1 MVSMHFTK
9 LYKRQIYCTIKNP
22 PYNLE
27 LIDMAEDRRSLR
39 VQAES
44 TALNIKNKI
53 YKRPMNIKIYFTNY
67 FTTVIFYIWL
77 CILLSD
83 LGGM

>member
-1 MVSMHFTK
+1 
-9 LYKRQIYCTIKNP
+9 
-22 PYNLE
+22 
-27 LIDMAEDRRSLR
+27 MAEDRRSLR

-77 CILLSD
+77 CIVFSD